1 MSNVPFGFTP
11 PDPDDKGQPQNPFNM
26 GDLGS
31 ALSQL
36 GAMLQGMSNNPD
48 PGAVNWSA
56 ATDVARKAIATAR

>member
-48 PGAVNWSA
+48 TGRRELDGSHRRRPQGDRS
-56 ATDVARKAIATAR
+56 RR

>member
-11 PDPDDKGQPQNPFNM
+11 PDPDDQGKPQDPFNM

-36 GAMLQGMSNNPD
+36 GAMLQGMSTTP
-48 PGAVNWSA
+48 
-56 ATDVARKAIATAR
+56 TRAR